1 MPVKIPNDLPARP
14 ILEDEHIF
22 VMTETRALTQ
32 DIRPLKIAIVNLMP
46 TKIATETQL
55 LRCLSN
61 TPLQIEVDLIHTR
74 SYTAKNTSEEH
85 LSTFYRTFD
94 DIKDLKYD
102 GVIITGAP
110 VENMAF
116 EEVEYWPELCR
127 IMEWTKTNVHSTM
140 HICWASQ
147 AGLYYH
153 YGIPKLQ
160 LPTKLSGVY
169 NHYMLNPKARIFR
182 GFDEEYPAPHSRHTT
197 SDAEAIAHVP
207 ELRILSVSP
216 QAGIHI
222 VSDHAN
228 SQFFVSGHSE
238 YDLYTLR
245 DEYLRDQ
252 GNGMDPKIPFNYFP
266 NDDPTQKPVNHWRA
280 HGQLLFTNW
289 LNYYVYQTTPYD
301 LTADL

>member
-1 MPVKIPNDLPARP
+1 MPIKIPNDLPARP
-14 ILEDEHIF
+14 ILESEHIF

-32 DIRPLKIAIVNLMP
+32 DIRPLKIGLVNLMP
-46 TKIATETQL
+46 TKIATETQI
-55 LRCLSN
+55 LRCLAN
-61 TPLQIEVDLIHTR
+61 TPLQIEVYLIHTR

-85 LSTFYRTFD
+85 LATFYRTVD
-94 DIKDLKYD
+94 DILDENFD

-127 IMEWTKTNVHSTM
+127 IMEWTKTHAHSTM

-153 YGIPKLQ
+153 YGVPKRQ
-160 LPTKLSGVY
+160 LSGKLSGIY
-169 NHYMLNPKARIFR
+169 SHYMLNPKARLFR
-182 GFDEEYPAPHSRHTT
+182 GFDEEYFAPHSRHTE
-197 SDAEAIAHVP
+197 SDPEAIAKVP
-207 ELRILSVSP
+207 QLRILSVSP

-222 VSDHAN
+222 VSDHDN
-228 SQFFVSGHSE
+228 KQFFVSGHSE

-245 DEYLRDQ
+245 DEYFRDL
-252 GNGMDPKIPFNYFP
+252 GKGMDVKIPFNYFP
-266 NDDPTQKPVNHWRA
+266 GDDPAQKPINRWRA

-301 LTADL
+301 LQKL